1 MNGAGFEATYS
12 SSATP
17 SVAPAGFFEATPSP
31 GAAPIDPTQAC
42 TGTVTLSSA
51 AGSFTDGPG
60 QYAANSACEW
70 SISGPG
76 AITLTFSAVAL
87 EANYDF
93 VKVYG
98 GTAPTAPLLDALT
111 GMPSSPVTVASPS
124 GQLYVVFSSDGSV
137 NGAGFEATYT
147 STSGIISSTPT
158 TVPAPVSLNG
168 CPGSTTDYIV
178 AHNAKR
184 TPAGLPA
191 VVYSSTVEAFAQ
203 SWANTLQS
211 QGCNMQHS
219 TDDQRS
225 DITHGA
231 GSGVG
236 ENLYWSMGLSPTWTS
251 MVDHWWSEIDSYIY
265 GPSGNNCSQPGRAVG
280 HFTQLAW
287 QCSVYVGCA
296 RASCGSQAIAVCNYG
311 MAGNLFNVMPFSSSV
326 SVALGKSET
335 PCAGGGQAQTCSA
348 PECLGGST
356 PSTPSAT
363 SAPSSYPRCDNSAVR
378 VMQETSGI
386 FSDGDGNY
394 EANSVCQFKIV
405 SSVLPC
411 LFCQFL
417 LLLSS
422 LVLLCS
428 FPPSLLHSFARTH
441 AQGRHRQRGR
451 QRGRP
456 RQRAGG
462 GGGGRRGGGGGGEK
476 KNLHGEPDR
485 PGRAPLG
492 VCQRSTRQ
500 GLRPIFRSR
509 PPWHK
514 CD

>member
-1 MNGAGFEATYS
+1 
-12 SSATP
+12 
-17 SVAPAGFFEATPSP
+17 
-31 GAAPIDPTQAC
+31 
-42 TGTVTLSSA
+42 
-51 AGSFTDGPG
+51 
-60 QYAANSACEW
+60 
-70 SISGPG
+70 
-76 AITLTFSAVAL
+76 
-87 EANYDF
+87 
-93 VKVYG
+93 
-98 GTAPTAPLLDALT
+98 
-111 GMPSSPVTVASPS
+111 VTVASPS

-147 STSGIISSTPT
+147 STAGIISTPT

-251 MVDHWWSEIDSYIY
+251 IVDQWWREIDSYIY

-311 MAGNLFNVMPFSSSV
+311 IAGNLFNVMPFSSSV

-356 PSTPSAT
+356 PSTPSAP

-405 SSVLPC
+405 SSAPVVLTFDSLSLEQNYDFIKVYDGDSDRSPMLTAVTGTTAQPITSSGS
-411 LFCQFL
+411 LFLVFTSDGSVENSGFVASYAPLTRRRPAMVLTGQEPDQDPIRQSTPIVAAAVVVGFVVIAVVVFFVVRSHQSKNKQ
-417 LLLSS
+417 SS
-422 LVLLCS
+422 S
-428 FPPSLLHSFARTH
+428 RFSISLPTKMTKDT
-441 AQGRHRQRGR
+441 Q
-451 QRGRP
+451 
-456 RQRAGG
+456 
-462 GGGGRRGGGGGGEK
+462 RRGSMPGAEVTNSELGLEQDPY
-476 KNLHGEPDR
+476 NVPDR
-485 PGRAPLG
+485 KGESVLW
-492 VCQRSTRQ
+492 T
-500 GLRPIFRSR
+500 
-509 PPWHK
+509 
-514 CD
+514 